1 VSPTRAVTNFC
12 HALAHYLNDHITAQ
26 RIELVFLFAG
36 ALTLEA
42 VLVLADVG
50 GAHLGILLYTGVFAR
65 SQIVYKR
72 FCPEG
77 SPIPRRSIAAGSEA
91 DLERARL
98 LHQYALHQCRPDA
111 DSSVT
116 IAACLL
122 LPSVGAVFAASPGT
136 GGQPSQSCQVT
147 TTTPGNAGVS
157 TTPGSPFSATGHPAA
172 CMRAMGYI
180 QRG

>member
-1 VSPTRAVTNFC
+1 MHLHHRSVCVVPSGQAWVTSLSLSSPVSPTRDVTNFC

-42 VLVLADVG
+42 VLVIADVG
-50 GAHLGILLYTGVFAR
+50 GAHVRILLYTGVFAR

-98 LHQYALHQCRPDA
+98 LHHYPLHQGRPDA
-111 DSSVT
+111 ERVPIKRRDTVSS
-116 IAACLL
+116 
-122 LPSVGAVFAASPGT
+122 GA
-136 GGQPSQSCQVT
+136 
-147 TTTPGNAGVS
+147 
-157 TTPGSPFSATGHPAA
+157 
-172 CMRAMGYI
+172 
-180 QRG
+180 

>member
-1 VSPTRAVTNFC
+1 MTSLSLSSPVSPTRAVTNFC

-26 RIELVFLFAG
+26 RIELVFLLAG

-50 GAHLGILLYTGVFAR
+50 GAHVGILHYTGVFAR

-111 DSSVT
+111 ERLPIKRRDTVSS
-116 IAACLL
+116 
-122 LPSVGAVFAASPGT
+122 GA
-136 GGQPSQSCQVT
+136 
-147 TTTPGNAGVS
+147 
-157 TTPGSPFSATGHPAA
+157 
-172 CMRAMGYI
+172 
-180 QRG
+180 

>member
-1 VSPTRAVTNFC
+1 MHHRSVCVVPSGQAWVTSLSLSSPVSPTRAVTNFC
-12 HALAHYLNDHITAQ
+12 HALDYLNDHITAQ

-50 GAHLGILLYTGVFAR
+50 GAHVGILHYTGVFAR

-111 DSSVT
+111 ERLPIKRRDTVSS
-116 IAACLL
+116 
-122 LPSVGAVFAASPGT
+122 GA
-136 GGQPSQSCQVT
+136 
-147 TTTPGNAGVS
+147 
-157 TTPGSPFSATGHPAA
+157 
-172 CMRAMGYI
+172 
-180 QRG
+180 